1 MKTGFAHDVVVQRGA
16 GAYICG
22 EETGL
27 LESLEGKKGQP
38 RKKPPFPAQYGAFG
52 MPTTVNNVE
61 TFSHVPHIVKHGAE
75 WFRKLGTEKSPGTT
89 IFGVSGHVA
98 RPGLYELPLGTR
110 LDEIVFEHAGGVP
123 GGRKL
128 KGVIPG
134 GMSMPILPAGQLD
147 VPMAN
152 EFLRE
157 RKTMLGTGGIMVMD
171 ETTCMVRVA
180 CVISYFF
187 RDESCGQCT
196 QCREGTGWM
205 HKIIERI
212 ERGAG
217 REGRPRHPARR
228 RRQDG
233 GPDDLR
239 LRRRRGLAGAGPAA
253 PLPRGFRGA
262 RPRAQ
267 VPLPRELRALM
278 PRITVDDVEI
288 EVPAGRTLLQALD
301 DVGLLMNGVEIPHY
315 CWHPKLSI
323 DGSCRLCQVEIQG
336 MPKLQIACN
345 TPVTDGMIVR
355 TQVDSVRRAR
365 EGVMELLL
373 VNHPLDCPICDQA
386 GECKLQDYAYEYGMT
401 RVAHARAA
409 PRAQEERRSRA
420 RRSSSTRSA
429 ASCAAAACAS
439 RARSPAPASSRC

>member
-1 MKTGFAHDVVVQRGA
+1 MGLKVPYVTGYLTEHFADDAFGSVDGYVARGGYQAARKAITQMAPADLIELVKDAGLQGRGGAGFSMGLKWSFMPTDTDKPKYLVCNADESEPGSFKDRLLMERGPHQMLEGILIAAWATGAEKTFVYVRGEYEHPARCVERAIDEAYSRGYLGDDVMGTRFKHDVVLMRGA

-38 RKKPPFPAQYGAFG
+38 RKKPPFPAQVGAFG

-61 TFSHVPHIVKHGAE
+61 TYCHVPHIVKNGAE
-75 WFRKLGTEKSPGTT
+75 WFRGFGTEKSPGTT
-89 IFGVSGHVA
+89 IFGVSGHVV

-123 GGRKL
+123 DGKKV

-171 ETTCMVRVA
+171 EDTCMVRVA

-196 QCREGTGWM
+196 QCREGTGWLN
-205 HKIIERI
+205 KICERI

-217 REGRPRHPARR
+217 SAEDLEVVLDVAAKMEG
-228 RRQDG
+228 Q
-233 GPDDLR
+233 
-239 LRRRRGLAGAGPAA
+239 
-253 PLPRGFRGA
+253 
-262 RPRAQ
+262 
-267 VPLPRELRALM
+267 
-278 PRITVDDVEI
+278 T
-288 EVPAGRTLLQALD
+288 
-301 DVGLLMNGVEIPHY
+301 
-315 CWHPKLSI
+315 
-323 DGSCRLCQVEIQG
+323 
-336 MPKLQIACN
+336 
-345 TPVTDGMIVR
+345 
-355 TQVDSVRRAR
+355 
-365 EGVMELLL
+365 
-373 VNHPLDCPICDQA
+373 ICAFAD
-386 GECKLQDYAYEYGMT
+386 
-401 RVAHARAA
+401 
-409 PRAQEERRSRA
+409 
-420 RRSSSTRSA
+420 
-429 ASCAAAACAS
+429 AAAWPLQGLMRHFRDDFEAHVRQGKC
-439 RARSPAPASSRC
+439 PFPASFEL